1 VGTALWLG
9 AGGVAETVAKA
20 TGLKP
25 AEVAAAAARDSVTG
39 RFTTPQEV
47 AKAVLFLAGD
57 TAANITGADIRVDG
71 GLVSTW

>member
-1 VGTALWLG
+1 
-9 AGGVAETVAKA
+9 
-20 TGLKP
+20 
-25 AEVAAAAARDSVTG
+25 VTG

-47 AKAVLFLAGD
+47 AKAVLFLVGD